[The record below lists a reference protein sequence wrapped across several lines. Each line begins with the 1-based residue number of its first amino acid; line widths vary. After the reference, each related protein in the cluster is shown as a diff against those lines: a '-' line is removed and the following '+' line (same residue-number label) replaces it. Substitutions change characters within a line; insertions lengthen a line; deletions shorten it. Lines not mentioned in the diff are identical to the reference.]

1 MSCDLDSSLVSLT
14 QNDGIQK
21 IAYRPFDLRY
31 TFTSGKTKGF
41 VAYPR
46 FDTMKH
52 FLSGKNLGICFPK
65 TCLNPSFD
73 YGLVIDK
80 IADVALGGKNTG
92 SETYIA
98 PLYCYDS
105 NLDKQS
111 KTPNFTQEFNAFI
124 AKHKVLKN
132 KSPEQILAFIYAN
145 LYNPTYRAKYIE
157 YLKIGFPRID
167 FDIGESQF
175 EKYANLGQNL
185 IDLHLTK
192 TIPKDKEIDLKF
204 RNGADK
210 SNPNFTLDKP
220 KYEPN
225 LNKIILNADL
235 EIIGISQEV
244 WGYTIGGYKV
254 LDKWLKY
261 RANDKNGAITLSQA
275 DFTHILNVAKIL
287 KATIAIQRELGKL
300 QI

>member
-1 MSCDLDSSLVSLT
+1 MQTSEANVA
-14 QNDGIQK
+14 IQK
-21 IAYRPFDLRY
+21 KIITVAYRPFDLRY

-52 FLSGKNLGICFPK
+52 FLSGKNLGICFTK
-65 TCLNPSFD
+65 DCESDAYDNAIIS
-73 YGLVIDK
+73 DK
-80 IADVALGGKNTG
+80 PVDIHYNGGQ
-92 SETYIA
+92 TYIA
-98 PLYCYDS
+98 PLYCCDS

-111 KTPNFTQEFNAFI
+111 KTPNFTQEFSAFI
-124 AKHKVLKN
+124 AKHKVLKS

-145 LYNPTYRAKYIE
+145 LYNPAYRAKYIE

-167 FDIGESQF
+167 FEVGESKF
-175 EKYANLGQNL
+175 ESLANLGQNL
-185 IDLHLTK
+185 IDLHLIK

-204 RNGADK
+204 RESADK
-210 SNPNFTLDKP
+210 SSPNFTLDKP

-225 LNKIILNADL
+225 LNKIIVNADL
-235 EIIGISQEV
+235 EITGISQEV
-244 WGYTIGGYKV
+244 WDYTIGGYKV

-261 RANDKNGAITLSQA
+261 RTNDKNGAITLSQA